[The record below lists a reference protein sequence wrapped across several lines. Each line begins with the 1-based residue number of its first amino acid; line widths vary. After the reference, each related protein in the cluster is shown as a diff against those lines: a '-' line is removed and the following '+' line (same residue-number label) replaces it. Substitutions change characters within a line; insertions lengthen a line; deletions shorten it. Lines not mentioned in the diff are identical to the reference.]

1 MVIARKFRRQVTYWL
16 LARCNFA
23 CFNSQMRYLGGMGSK
38 PSNGQNLSEH
48 SAITTRAPRSSAIS
62 ARKPAALQKPSQ
74 LSSAPGFTLIELL
87 VVIAIIAI
95 LAAMLLPAL
104 TKAKDKAKGIQCISN
119 MRQWGLATMMYTADF
134 RDKLPLFGDEFP
146 ATPATLWWYQKLA
159 PYIVRQSA
167 SVAGNS
173 DAYSDNSR
181 RCPAGTITPPPF
193 SSPARAPTWNG
204 AWNCW
209 VGVYYGLY
217 GNPLTGPFY
226 YGNEMKPMNASRV
239 RKPADAMMYMDTV
252 THYVYSPLVWA
263 FDMDANQDK
272 LMDSSSGVFNAG
284 EYPFND
290 GRPDVH
296 NKGANVTLMDGHAER
311 VAFSKLWEWRNNQIV
326 HSFWYLED

>member
-1 MVIARKFRRQVTYWL
+1 MAGKQSIDLGLPEHAVITS
-16 LARCNFA
+16 CT
-23 CFNSQMRYLGGMGSK
+23 SQ
-38 PSNGQNLSEH
+38 
-48 SAITTRAPRSSAIS
+48 IS
-62 ARKPAALQKPSQ
+62 AGLAMNSPACQKPSRK
-74 LSSAPGFTLIELL
+74 AVNPGFTLIELL

-146 ATPATLWWYQKLA
+146 PTPTTMWWYQKLA

-167 SVAGNS
+167 AVAGS
-173 DAYSDNSR
+173 SEAYSDNSR
-181 RCPAGTITPPPF
+181 KCPAGTITVPPY
-193 SSPARAPTWNG
+193 SDPARSATWSG
-204 AWNCW
+204 WNCW

-239 RKPADAMMYMDTV
+239 RKPADAMMYMDAV

-263 FDMDANQDK
+263 FDMDANRDK
-272 LMDSSSGVFNAG
+272 LLDSNSGVYNAA

-290 GRPDVH
+290 ARPDIH

-311 VAFSKLWEWRNNQIV
+311 VPFSKLWEWRNNQIV